1 MTYDRWTHWA
11 SQTHL
16 TPEIANTVGTA
27 SKPVELCQALS
38 HLQHLSLVNRRIF
51 QNEYAGNHSTSNT
64 LQAPENP
71 PAKCHRLIRMNLQ
84 WLATKWVEAAT
95 PAREVFQDVSR
106 EISSDNENGRFINLQ
121 MQNVDVNLYRYIDSM
136 IIQYC
141 CCYIILWPLSDCIRF
156 VYCSLWESVRGPSSL
171 KNSIPSIFTS
181 MLRGCCHCLKL
192 CSWVIWVIWVR
203 FWRFSSVKWGFWF
216 YSRLSFYLPK

>member
-1 MTYDRWTHWA
+1 
-11 SQTHL
+11 
-16 TPEIANTVGTA
+16 
-27 SKPVELCQALS
+27 
-38 HLQHLSLVNRRIF
+38 
-51 QNEYAGNHSTSNT
+51 
-64 LQAPENP
+64 
-71 PAKCHRLIRMNLQ
+71 MNLQ
-84 WLATKWVEAAT
+84 WLGTKWVEAAT
-95 PAREVFQDVSR
+95 PANGSCFRMFHRKFLLTMNWEVHKFKHAKCWC
-106 EISSDNENGRFINLQ
+106 EFIQ
-121 MQNVDVNLYRYIDSM
+121 VYIDSM

-156 VYCSLWESVRGPSSL
+156 VYCSLWESVHGPSSL

-192 CSWVIWVIWVR
+192 CSWVIWVR